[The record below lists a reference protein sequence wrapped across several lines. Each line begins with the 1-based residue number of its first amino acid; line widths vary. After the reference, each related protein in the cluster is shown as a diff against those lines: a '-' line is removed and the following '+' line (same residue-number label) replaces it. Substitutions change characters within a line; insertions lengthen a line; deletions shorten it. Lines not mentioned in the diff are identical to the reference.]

1 MATNLPPGVPK
12 EDVGV
17 KGTIY
22 LLHLDPAYK
31 HARHYLGWTAG
42 DVEDRVFTHVAG
54 RGSPLVRAAVQA
66 GSLVVVARTWDDS
79 DRFEERRMK
88 KTKNVPN
95 YCPICNPDE
104 EEADEV
110 VVTA

>member
-1 MATNLPPGVPK
+1 MSNVELLPPGVPK

-22 LLHLDPAYK
+22 LLHFDPAYK

-42 DVEDRVFTHVAG
+42 EVDDRVFTHVAG
-54 RGSPLVRAAVQA
+54 RGSPLVRAAVRA
-66 GSLVVVARTWDDS
+66 GHGVIVARTWDDT

-88 KTKNVPN
+88 QTKNVPA
-95 YCPICNPDE
+95 YCPLCNDN
-104 EEADEV
+104 DT
-110 VVTA
+110 TA